1 MTCKELVDFLADY
14 LENELSGEV
23 RGEFQRHL
31 NECPECVA
39 YMQGYERTVR
49 LGQGVFCHPDDP
61 VPSEVPDGLVRA
73 ILAAS
78 RKKA

>member
-1 MTCKELVDFLADY
+1 MTCKDLVDFLAAY
-14 LENELSGEV
+14 LEDELSGEV

-39 YMQGYERTVR
+39 YLEGYERTVR
-49 LGQGVFCHPDDP
+49 LGQGAFCHPDDP
-61 VPSEVPDGLVRA
+61 VPVDVPDGLVRA
-73 ILAAS
+73 ILAAT